1 MQLRGAIAAL
11 IAVRIASTAKA
22 SLMVV
27 ACDMTPSQRA
37 GEQKG

>member
-1 MQLRGAIAAL
+1 MKLHGAIAAL
-11 IAVRIASTAKA
+11 IAVRIASTAKV

-27 ACDMTPSQRA
+27 ACDMTSSQRA